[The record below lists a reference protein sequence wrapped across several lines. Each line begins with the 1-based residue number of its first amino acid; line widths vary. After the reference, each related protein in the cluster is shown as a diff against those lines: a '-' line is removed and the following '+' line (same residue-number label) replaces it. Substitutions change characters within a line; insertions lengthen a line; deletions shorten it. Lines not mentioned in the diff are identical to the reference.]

1 MLLAYGTFS
10 FYSAGPN
17 PGQSSAG
24 LLRYLTLTQIYTD
37 NYVITYLHQG
47 LSQTWSLAVEVSF
60 YAVLP
65 LLATW
70 LGHSEPSDTYWY
82 LTGTAELLAA
92 ATDRLARSHSDQQEQ
107 S

>member
-1 MLLAYGTFS
+1 MLDAYTCG
-10 FYSAGPN
+10 AEP
-17 PGQSSAG
+17 A
-24 LLRYLTLTQIYTD
+24 
-37 NYVITYLHQG
+37 
-47 LSQTWSLAVEVSF
+47 
-60 YAVLP
+60 AVLP

-92 ATDRLARSHSDQQEQ
+92 ATDRLARSHSDQREQ

>member
-1 MLLAYGTFS
+1 MLDAYTRGADAT
-10 FYSAGPN
+10 
-17 PGQSSAG
+17 
-24 LLRYLTLTQIYTD
+24 
-37 NYVITYLHQG
+37 
-47 LSQTWSLAVEVSF
+47 
-60 YAVLP
+60 AVLP

-92 ATDRLARSHSDQQEQ
+92 ATERVAGRNSDQLGDG

>member
-1 MLLAYGTFS
+1 MLDAYTRGGDP
-10 FYSAGPN
+10 A
-17 PGQSSAG
+17 
-24 LLRYLTLTQIYTD
+24 
-37 NYVITYLHQG
+37 
-47 LSQTWSLAVEVSF
+47 
-60 YAVLP
+60 AVLP

-92 ATDRLARSHSDQQEQ
+92 ATERVTCRHGDQQKDG

>member
-1 MLLAYGTFS
+1 MLDAYTSG
-10 FYSAGPN
+10 ADP
-17 PGQSSAG
+17 A
-24 LLRYLTLTQIYTD
+24 
-37 NYVITYLHQG
+37 
-47 LSQTWSLAVEVSF
+47 
-60 YAVLP
+60 AVLP

-92 ATDRLARSHSDQQEQ
+92 ATDRLARSHSDHQEQ

>member
-1 MLLAYGTFS
+1 LLDAYTRG
-10 FYSAGPN
+10 ADP
-17 PGQSSAG
+17 AA
-24 LLRYLTLTQIYTD
+24 I
-37 NYVITYLHQG
+37 
-47 LSQTWSLAVEVSF
+47 
-60 YAVLP
+60 LP

-92 ATDRLARSHSDQQEQ
+92 AADRLAASNSDQQEPR